1 MTPPTT
7 FRTAAAF
14 RRWLG
19 RHHATA
25 THLVV
30 RCFKVHATAQG
41 ISYAEALDEALCH
54 GWIDGVRRALDT
66 DSYTIRFSPRKPRS
80 IWSLVN
86 VRHVERLIAAGRMTP
101 SGLATFKARD
111 AARTGIYSFER
122 SVADLSPA
130 LARRFRANP
139 KAWTGFQAR
148 PPGYRRTCLHWVM
161 SAKQEPTRLRRL
173 EHLIECSARGENIK
187 PLRRP

>member
-1 MTPPTT
+1 MTAPTT

-30 RCFKVHATAQG
+30 RCFRVHATDQG
-41 ISYAEALDEALCH
+41 LGYAEALDEALCY
-54 GWIDGVRRALDT
+54 GWIDGVRRSLDA
-66 DSYTIRFSPRKPRS
+66 DSFTIRFSPRKARS

-101 SGLATFKARD
+101 AGLATFEARE
-111 AARTGIYSFER
+111 AARTGIYSFEKPQ
-122 SVADLSPA
+122 AKLSPA
-130 LARRFRANP
+130 LARRFRAEP
-139 KAWTGFQAR
+139 RAWRGFQAR

-161 SAKQEPTRLRRL
+161 SARQDATRLRRL
-173 EHLIECSARGENIK
+173 EHLIECSATGVNIK
-187 PLRRP
+187 PLRRE